1 MKRALVMVS
10 GGLDSTTVCYMLADK
25 GIEIWP
31 IFFDYGQHCADI
43 EWAKVNHILPRV
55 ALLPERLNI
64 SDIFKGSSSRMI
76 VEADLW
82 RESVLDDDLYI
93 PYRTMLFFAV
103 AAARAQTLEI
113 WDVYSG
119 FINSNHAKEIDCST
133 TFLNGLDELSE
144 GVGAVRFHAPFRE
157 NTKADVLRLA
167 LELGVPIGRTFS
179 CQASS
184 TFPCGACPNCV
195 ERLKAL
201 KEVGIAGTGGKE
213 NAATI

>member
-10 GGLDSTTVCYMLADK
+10 GGLDSTTVCYLLVSQ
-25 GIEIWP
+25 GTEIQP
-31 IFFDYGQHCADI
+31 VFFDYGQHCAET
-43 EWAKVNHILPRV
+43 EWAKVNEVLPEIAV
-55 ALLPERLNI
+55 QPERLNV
-64 SDIFKGSSSRMI
+64 SDVFSGSTSRMI

-82 RESVLDDDLYI
+82 REAVSDDDLYT

-103 AAARAQTLEI
+103 AAARAQTLDI
-113 WDVYSG
+113 PDVYSG

-133 TFLNGLDELSE
+133 AFMNNLEELSK

-157 NTKADVLRLA
+157 KSKVDVVRKA

-184 TFPCGACPNCV
+184 AFPCGACPNCV
-195 ERLKAL
+195 ERQKAL
-201 KEVGIAGTGGKE
+201 KEAGIA
-213 NAATI
+213 